1 VQTYNPDH
9 PLMRA
14 LTSGDRDAYFNQEK
28 QIRENAQLPPYGR
41 LAALI
46 ISGTDALETERFAKS
61 LTKIEPSGDNITIL
75 GPAPAPISVVRG
87 RYRWR
92 FLVKAKRDVNIQN
105 FLRTWLKDV
114 KPKGSLSLQVDVDP
128 YNFL

>member
-1 VQTYNPDH
+1 
-9 PLMRA
+9 MRA

-28 QIRENAQLPPYGR
+28 LIRENAALPPYGR

-61 LTKIEPSGDNITIL
+61 LLKVEPAGEAITIL
-75 GPAPAPISVVRG
+75 GPAPAPISIVRG

-92 FLVKAKRDVNIQN
+92 YLVKAKRDVNIQN
-105 FLRTWLKDV
+105 FLRLWLKDV

-128 YNFL
+128 YSFL